1 MSPTCPHVGAA
12 GSCLLSASD
21 QCSGAASSQ
30 PGLILHIAADRH
42 IPPFHS
48 PLYHCD
54 SDSDAAEL
62 RAGGHV
68 AAASCDA
75 DTDHGAAFCI
85 DSRLNSIWSLIKS
98 SIKDLLYLK

>member
-1 MSPTCPHVGAA
+1 MWLVLDLVSYQHRI
-12 GSCLLSASD
+12 SAVV
-21 QCSGAASSQ
+21 QPAASQASYSTW
-30 PGLILHIAADRH
+30 PLIDT
-42 IPPFHS
+42 FHS

>member
-1 MSPTCPHVGAA
+1 MAGA

-21 QCSGAASSQ
+21 QCSGAASQASYSTW
-30 PGLILHIAADRH
+30 PLIDT
-42 IPPFHS
+42 FHS